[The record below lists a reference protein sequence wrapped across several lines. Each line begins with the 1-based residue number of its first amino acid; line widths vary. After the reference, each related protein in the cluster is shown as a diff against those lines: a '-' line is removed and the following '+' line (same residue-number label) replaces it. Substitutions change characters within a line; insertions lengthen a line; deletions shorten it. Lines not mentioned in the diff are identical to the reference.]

1 MAFYSNEQVM
11 QAFGIYSVLAVQGY
25 GEKEQ
30 LHLYMSDDSIRSLVD
45 QFAKQVDCSIFLSGD
60 YIYLIPVLK
69 DSVFH
74 VSNDYIK
81 KTYLPAKAV
90 NVDLYMMYVSI
101 IVLFGE
107 FYDSYQTI
115 EPTRDFISLNDW
127 LSSLNER
134 ISSLKEQ
141 GDKKLKELDSKYDY
155 NWSSVVKKWTDIDE
169 IRETA
174 KVQDARTASRKGFLN
189 IVKHFLESQDLIE
202 DIGNEELALTEK
214 AKTIIQ
220 KYYMEYDYNR
230 GILDFMYNIDNR
242 KEEK

>member
-1 MAFYSNEQVM
+1 M
-11 QAFGIYSVLAVQGY
+11 
-25 GEKEQ
+25 
-30 LHLYMSDDSIRSLVD
+30 
-45 QFAKQVDCSIFLSGD
+45 
-60 YIYLIPVLK
+60 
-69 DSVFH
+69 FH

-214 AKTIIQ
+214 ARTIIQ

>member
-1 MAFYSNEQVM
+1 MVFYSNEQVM
-11 QAFGIYSVLAVQGY
+11 QAFRLYSVLAMQGY

-134 ISSLKEQ
+134 ISTLKEQ

-189 IVKHFLESQDLIE
+189 TVKRFLESQNLIK
-202 DIGNEELALTEK
+202 DIGNEELTLTEK

-230 GILDFMYNIDNR
+230 SILDFMYNIDNR

>member
-1 MAFYSNEQVM
+1 
-11 QAFGIYSVLAVQGY
+11 
-25 GEKEQ
+25 
-30 LHLYMSDDSIRSLVD
+30 MSDDSIRSLVD

-189 IVKHFLESQDLIE
+189 TVKHFLESQDLIE

-214 AKTIIQ
+214 ARTIIQ